1 MTVES
6 FLGGRVSLHAGDCL
20 DQIKLI
26 PDASIDSV
34 VTDPPYA
41 LVSITKR
48 FGKAGSAPVVVPEG
62 KSGAY
67 ARASAGFMGKAW
79 DVGDRAFA
87 VEFWAEVYRVLKPGG
102 HVLAF
107 GGTRTVHRLTCA
119 IEDAGFEIRDM
130 AAWMYGCLD
139 EQTEAAT
146 KDGVKPYHKIKAG
159 DPVLCYDV
167 KTGEYS
173 YQPVLEVVEYDYADT
188 AFRIVG
194 DFGEQ
199 VVSRN
204 HRCIIERGG
213 REAFQLAEACEREA
227 RVPVLESLSELQQSL
242 HDADERA
249 GCSQQNVRFGMREG
263 ADRRSE
269 LGLMGFGGSC
279 RANDHLRGLSD
290 AGLEAEC
297 VAQEGHDSDVQFC
310 LQRGSARRSLEG
322 SRQQGAGDVASRL
335 GGGAG
340 DPDDRGQQSGME
352 GWPDVPQPEGGVCQS
367 ADQVCALSDDLRL
380 NGAEGRVRDG
390 TPLGGCEVDRSPS
403 DPRRGGASH
412 QSQRDGQCSGE
423 PDAVCNERSA
433 QGVRAWRGHRSAVV
447 RVVPFHYV
455 GKVWCLRVPTGAF
468 VAVRNGVAFP
478 TGNSGF
484 PKSHDV
490 SKGIDK
496 RRDDRA
502 SVLAVTST
510 MADAADLWGITRADV
525 DAQMGTSDMGGW
537 WLSRLQHRC
546 QCPRWDQWLKLKPLL
561 NLNDELDAEV
571 WRLNGRKGTPGQ
583 DWLER
588 EVTGE
593 VTEWNDR
600 SNYALTS
607 ADGLRRDKA
616 SSAAARQWEGWG
628 TALKP
633 AMEPITMARK
643 PLAGTVAENV
653 LAHGTG
659 ALHIA
664 ACRVGDEERTAAFTS
679 LAPCKGNRLGHAD
692 TAEARRGTQGAP
704 KTYVG
709 RWPANV
715 ILDGS
720 SEVTSAFPEAPG
732 QQRAV
737 GPEHG
742 AKTSVNVFG
751 DYGAR
756 DHFGPRGDSGS
767 AARFFYNAKADSD
780 DRIGSKHPT
789 VKPVDLM
796 RYLVRLVTPPGGVV
810 LDPFAGTGTTGEAAY
825 REGFSAVL
833 IEREDEYRADI
844 ARRMELVLAGPDQR
858 RHAIIKAKGRPDDL
872 TGTLFAMPEAAE

>member
-1 MTVES
+1 MSLET
-6 FLGGRVSLHAGDCL
+6 FLNGRVTLHAGDCL
-20 DQIKLI
+20 DCIKAI

-87 VEFWAEVYRVLKPGG
+87 VEFWSEVYRVLKPGG

-130 AAWMYGCLD
+130 AAWMYG
-139 EQTEAAT
+139 
-146 KDGVKPYHKIKAG
+146 
-159 DPVLCYDV
+159 
-167 KTGEYS
+167 
-173 YQPVLEVVEYDYADT
+173 
-188 AFRIVG
+188 
-194 DFGEQ
+194 
-199 VVSRN
+199 
-204 HRCIIERGG
+204 
-213 REAFQLAEACEREA
+213 
-227 RVPVLESLSELQQSL
+227 
-242 HDADERA
+242 
-249 GCSQQNVRFGMREG
+249 
-263 ADRRSE
+263 
-269 LGLMGFGGSC
+269 
-279 RANDHLRGLSD
+279 
-290 AGLEAEC
+290 
-297 VAQEGHDSDVQFC
+297 
-310 LQRGSARRSLEG
+310 
-322 SRQQGAGDVASRL
+322 
-335 GGGAG
+335 
-340 DPDDRGQQSGME
+340 
-352 GWPDVPQPEGGVCQS
+352 
-367 ADQVCALSDDLRL
+367 
-380 NGAEGRVRDG
+380 
-390 TPLGGCEVDRSPS
+390 
-403 DPRRGGASH
+403 
-412 QSQRDGQCSGE
+412 
-423 PDAVCNERSA
+423 
-433 QGVRAWRGHRSAVV
+433 
-447 RVVPFHYV
+447 
-455 GKVWCLRVPTGAF
+455 
-468 VAVRNGVAFP
+468 
-478 TGNSGF
+478 SGF

-502 SVLAVTST
+502 AVLAVTST

-593 VTEWNDR
+593 VTEWTDR
-600 SNYALTS
+600 SNFALTS

-633 AMEPITMARK
+633 AMEPITLARK
-643 PLAGTVAENV
+643 PLTGTVAENV

-659 ALHIA
+659 ALNIA
-664 ACRVGDEERTAAFTS
+664 GCRVGSDQRENGAASATS
-679 LAPCKGNRLGHAD
+679 MQRKSRV
-692 TAEARRGTQGAP
+692 EAGYRHDDGRGPGAP
-704 KTYVG
+704 AAAVIG

-720 SEVTSAFPEAPG
+720 EEVVAAFPDAPG

-742 AKTSVNVFG
+742 VKASVNVFG

-756 DHFGPRGDSGS
+756 DRFDPRGDTGS
-767 AARFFYNAKADSD
+767 AARFFYSAKADSD

-844 ARRMELVLAGPDQR
+844 ARRMGLVLAGPEQR
-858 RHAIIKAKGRPDDL
+858 RHAIIKAKAKPDDM
-872 TGTLFAMPEAAE
+872 TGTLFATPEAAE